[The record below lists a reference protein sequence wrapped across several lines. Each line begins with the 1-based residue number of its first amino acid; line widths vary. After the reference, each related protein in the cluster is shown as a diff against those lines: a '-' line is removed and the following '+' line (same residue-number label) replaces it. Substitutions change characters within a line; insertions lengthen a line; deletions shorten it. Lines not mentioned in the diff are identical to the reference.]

1 MSFTFDLINVCN
13 SKLFFT
19 SYIAIQEKIR
29 KNLVLKIPIIYYVSI
44 IRLNFIMSIKNFYV
58 KKIQM
63 IQLKNYLLAH
73 SSSSRV
79 IDFQRIEE
87 ASMVSFY
94 LFSFSCAQIMLTFND
109 DIQSSMCEVTSIKL
123 RN

>member
-1 MSFTFDLINVCN
+1 M
-13 SKLFFT
+13 
-19 SYIAIQEKIR
+19 
-29 KNLVLKIPIIYYVSI
+29 
-44 IRLNFIMSIKNFYV
+44 IRLNIKNFYV

-94 LFSFSCAQIMLTFND
+94 LFSLCD
-109 DIQSSMCEVTSIKL
+109 DIQSSMCEVTIIKL

>member
-29 KNLVLKIPIIYYVSI
+29 KNL
-44 IRLNFIMSIKNFYV
+44 IKNFYV

-63 IQLKNYLLAH
+63 IQLKNYLLA
-73 SSSSRV
+73 
-79 IDFQRIEE
+79 
-87 ASMVSFY
+87 
-94 LFSFSCAQIMLTFND
+94 LCD
-109 DIQSSMCEVTSIKL
+109 DIQSSMCEVTITKL

>member
-29 KNLVLKIPIIYYVSI
+29 KNLVLKIPTIYYVSM
-44 IRLNFIMSIKNFYV
+44 IRLNIKNFYV

-63 IQLKNYLLAH
+63 IQLKNYLLANFFH
-73 SSSSRV
+73 RDLALQFKSG
-79 IDFQRIEE
+79 D
-87 ASMVSFY
+87 
-94 LFSFSCAQIMLTFND
+94 
-109 DIQSSMCEVTSIKL
+109 
-123 RN
+123 